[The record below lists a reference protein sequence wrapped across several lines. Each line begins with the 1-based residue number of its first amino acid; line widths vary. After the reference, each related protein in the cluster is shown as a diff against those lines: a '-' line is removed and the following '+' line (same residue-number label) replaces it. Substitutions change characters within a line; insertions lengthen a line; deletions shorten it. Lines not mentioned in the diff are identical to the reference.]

1 MPYNTLS
8 SQATPM
14 PIFAL
19 YTPCSDLATRALKW
33 VITADQ
39 DRNGSRPSAYI
50 HWGVSTEAIVETA
63 ASVAGF

>member
-1 MPYNTLS
+1 
-8 SQATPM
+8 M

-33 VITADQ
+33 VITAEQ
-39 DRNGSRPSAYI
+39 DRNGSRPGSYI
-50 HWGVSTEAIVETA
+50 HWGVSTETIVETA

>member
-1 MPYNTLS
+1 
-8 SQATPM
+8 M

-19 YTPCSDLATRALKW
+19 YTPCSDLATRTLKW